1 MESKFT
7 VINNIIFQKKSN
19 VNDKSNINYR
29 NILLI
34 IVFLTGLISIIIAY
48 QIHNYI
54 YTESNIISQ
63 TSDKYKAKVS
73 DLLTQIKSLEEEID
87 NSINTIPKLEN
98 QFDNATLRFRL
109 LSLNLSQ
116 EQEKNKNLYLELSYK
131 NNVQLSGI
139 FTNITEV
146 KQLLNLIEKGLRK
159 KNFSPVLT
167 LLYRATNDGDTRET
181 FIKAIQR
188 KSNII
193 ILIKSSENIVFG
205 GFLFE
210 KVNRGTDTSDNRA
223 FLFSLLDGK
232 IFPKKKNALTYKN
245 NDSLFSFG
253 NEDIVIY
260 DKFLNN
266 NATKIFFPLSY
277 GNNNKDKSNSFTQI
291 PYGVTIKELEIY
303 KIKY

>member
-1 MESKFT
+1 M
-7 VINNIIFQKKSN
+7 
-19 VNDKSNINYR
+19 
-29 NILLI
+29 
-34 IVFLTGLISIIIAY
+34 
-48 QIHNYI
+48 
-54 YTESNIISQ
+54 
-63 TSDKYKAKVS
+63 
-73 DLLTQIKSLEEEID
+73 
-87 NSINTIPKLEN
+87 
-98 QFDNATLRFRL
+98 
-109 LSLNLSQ
+109 
-116 EQEKNKNLYLELSYK
+116 SYK

-146 KQLLNLIEKGLRK
+146 KQLLNLIEKGLK
-159 KNFSPVLT
+159 KKKFSPVLT

-205 GFLFE
+205 GFLFDN
-210 KVNRGTDTSDNRA
+210 VNRGTNRSDNRA
-223 FLFSLLDGK
+223 FLFSLLDNE
-232 IFPKKKNALTYKN
+232 IFPKKQDALTYKN
-245 NDSLFSFG
+245 NESIVFSFG

-291 PYGVTIKELEIY
+291 PNGVTIKELEIY